1 MPSLK
6 SSTLIIGTSE
16 APHLSFGPDCALTVR
31 EASRNFLSDS
41 YDVVAVP
48 LLSAL
53 SEEFKKS
60 YQDFKQKNLFS
71 QLVLIAPQ
79 KSDPNDLKSA
89 LNFFPVFRISED
101 FKDPQFESHLMA
113 ALEQAQTIKQDSQL
127 ESLVREQNEKLKS
140 LYQDLEVR
148 VDKRQNFL
156 LEARRKNY
164 VAQSRWESTRE
175 AMMAIHQA
183 SSLGEIESHL
193 LQVLQSSLE
202 LQSLRVFFRPQ
213 DQYFSKQNQT
223 HNSFAFFQAPLFRD
237 QEQIGSLFF
246 LRAKGKTFQ
255 RDETDFLLRIT
266 EAVSLALDRL
276 SKLDQSEMLKEQW
289 QATFNAISDPVSII
303 NDKYEII
310 QTNQAFLE
318 KTGLSQDKVTASKC
332 YQVLFGREAPCVHC
346 NLGSNFR
353 IETQKPKGS
362 SFDVYSHK
370 MQADPLGKK
379 TFVNLYHD
387 MTEQLKMERK
397 ILESA
402 KLAELGTIGS
412 SIAHELNNPLGG
424 VLSFVQLI
432 KMDLKKDD
440 PLYEDIVSM
449 EEGVNRCKEIIQNLL
464 GFTRDPSVDEEI
476 DLDLKDVIGRAMK
489 IVELQTKS
497 RGIEVKTFLPK
508 DSAPFRGHLNLL
520 SQAVRNIL
528 QTSID
533 ALIENKGSHGV
544 IEIRLEAKANDYQ
557 IQIIDNGLGSDLST
571 NLSLSVA
578 GQIIHDHGGNLELF
592 TQAKPLRLAKIS
604 LPRPVFQN

>member
-6 SSTLIIGTSE
+6 SSTLIIGTSA
-16 APHLSFGPDCALTVR
+16 APHLSFGPDCALTVK
-31 EASRNFLSDS
+31 EASHNFQVAS
-41 YDVVAVP
+41 YDVVAVT

-53 SEEFKKS
+53 SAEFKQS
-60 YQDFKQKNLFS
+60 YGDFKEKNLFS
-71 QLVLIAPQ
+71 QLVLVAHN

-89 LNFFPVFRISED
+89 LNLFPVFRISED

-113 ALEQAQTIKQDSQL
+113 ALEQAQAIKQDSQL
-127 ESLVREQNEKLKS
+127 ESLVKEQNDKLKG
-140 LYQDLEVR
+140 LYQDLEDR

-183 SSLGEIESHL
+183 LSVGEIESHL

-202 LQSLRVFFRPQ
+202 LQSLRVFFKPQ
-213 DQYFSKQNQT
+213 DQFFSSQNKMQQ
-223 HNSFAFFQAPLFRD
+223 SFVLFQAPLFRD
-237 QEQIGSLFF
+237 QEQFGSIFF
-246 LRAKGKTFQ
+246 LRAKGKPFQ
-255 RDETDFLLRIT
+255 REETDFLMRIS

-289 QATFNAISDPVSII
+289 QATFNAIADPVSII

-318 KTGLSQDKVTASKC
+318 KSGKTQSQVTAGKC
-332 YQVLFGREAPCVHC
+332 YQVLFGRDAPCNHC

-353 IETQKPKGS
+353 VEMQKPKGT

-370 MQADPLGKK
+370 MPADPHGKN

-440 PLYEDIVSM
+440 PIYEDIVSM
-449 EEGVNRCKEIIQNLL
+449 EEGVHRCKEIIQNLL
-464 GFTRDPSVDEEI
+464 GFTRDPSVDEET
-476 DLDLKDVIGRAMK
+476 DLDLKDVVMRALK

-508 DSAPFRGHLNLL
+508 EASPFRGHLNLL

-533 ALIENKGSHGV
+533 ATIENKGLHGV
-544 IEIRLEAKANDYQ
+544 IEIRLESKSSDYQ
-557 IQIIDNGLGSDLST
+557 IQILDNGLGSDLST

-578 GQIIHDHGGNLELF
+578 GQIIHDHGGNLELS

-604 LPRPVFQN
+604 LPRLVFPN